1 MNRKLVL
8 YTYSSDWRIEDY
20 GGVQDG
26 ANPNMSHN
34 FSVKESH
41 NMLKFMPGDE
51 FYIEK
56 DNYPQGLYEECA
68 KRGYTVDDPHSQD
81 KFEFVLVNP
90 KGVKA

>member
-8 YTYSSDWRIEDY
+8 YTYSSDSRIEDH
-20 GGVQDG
+20 GGVQNG

-51 FYIEK
+51 FNIEK
-56 DNYPQGLYEECA
+56 DNYPEGLYEECA
-68 KRGYTVDDPHSQD
+68 KRGYPINDTAD
-81 KFEFVLVNP
+81 KFEFVLVNI

>member
-20 GGVQDG
+20 GGVADG

-34 FSVKESH
+34 FVVKESH

-51 FYIEK
+51 FEIEK
-56 DNYPQGLYEECA
+56 LDYPKGLYDECE
-68 KRGYTVDDPHSQD
+68 KRGYPVDDPED
-81 KFEFVLVNP
+81 KFEFVLVNS
-90 KGVKA
+90 KGVKV